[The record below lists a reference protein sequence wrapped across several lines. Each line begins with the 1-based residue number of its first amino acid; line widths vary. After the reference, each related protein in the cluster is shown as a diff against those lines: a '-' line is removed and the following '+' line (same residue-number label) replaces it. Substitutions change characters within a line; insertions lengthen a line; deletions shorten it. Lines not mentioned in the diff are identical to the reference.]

1 MMKLISENIQSI
13 TVVKLDHIGDV
24 ILATPVIKS
33 LRISFPAAMIRVVV
47 GSWSKEVLYNNPN
60 VDEIICYD
68 PPWLDRS
75 LLTRRPEKTE
85 HNRVTMKYLME
96 TKHDLVV
103 DLRRGDFIHTAFSS
117 TLLHKYFL
125 AYKTESQ
132 FDQLITHG
140 VSVTDK
146 EHVTDQ
152 QIKLLKCLGLKTS
165 KIPELYSSDEDE
177 VWAENQIS
185 SVKPKVAIFTGA
197 GAPIKKWPEGKF
209 LSLAHRLHKLG
220 IELVLVGGK
229 EENVFAQKLSKQIK
243 LINLCGK
250 TSLPQLTSVLKRV
263 LLLVSNDS
271 APVHIA
277 SAVGTQVIVIT
288 KPNAKVEFAPVGNE
302 NTTISRSRCVW
313 ECNCP
318 GFVFNPHRSI
328 PKMCKCINS
337 ISVEEVE
344 SAIYQTILSSKL

>member
-1 MMKLISENIQSI
+1 MKLISDNIQSI

-33 LRISFPAAMIRVVV
+33 LRISFPGAKIRVVV
-47 GSWSKEVLYNNPN
+47 GSWSKEVLCNNPN

-75 LLTRRPEKTE
+75 LLVRRSEKTE
-85 HNRVTMKYLME
+85 QNRATMKYLIE

-103 DLRRGDFIHTAFSS
+103 DLRRGDFLHTAFSS
-117 TLLHKYFL
+117 SLIHEYFL

-132 FDQLITHG
+132 FDRLITHG
-140 VSVTDK
+140 ISVTDK

-165 KIPELYSSDEDE
+165 KTSELYSSEEDE
-177 VWAENQIS
+177 VWAENQLS
-185 SVKPKVAIFTGA
+185 SDNPKVAIFTGA
-197 GAPIKKWPEGKF
+197 GVPTKKWPEVKF
-209 LSLAHRLHKLG
+209 LTLVHRLHKLG
-220 IELVLVGGK
+220 IQLVLVGGK
-229 EENVFAQKLSKQIK
+229 EESVFAQKISKQIK

-250 TSLPQLTSVLKRV
+250 TSLSQLTSVLKRV

-271 APVHIA
+271 APVHVA
-277 SAVGTQVIVIT
+277 SAVGTKVVVIT
-288 KPNAKVEFAPVGNE
+288 KPNAKVEFAPVGTGNAI
-302 NTTISRSRCVW
+302 ISRSRCVW

-318 GFVFNPHRSI
+318 GFLFNSHRST

-344 SAIYQTILSSKL
+344 SAIYQTILSSKF